1 MFNVCVVNISVLLAD
16 CFVIKTCPIHTRR
29 RFDVHKTSI
38 TLKQRRAD
46 IKTTSCAY
54 WVVLNHYGIKLVSI
68 ALYSAALYKSRS
80 ELVSQHHS
88 KTTAHCD
95 DVLTFIKTGNTFSLK
110 LVSDK
115 RD

>member
-1 MFNVCVVNISVLLAD
+1 MFNVCVLNISVLLAG
-16 CFVIKTCPIHTRR
+16 CFVIKTCPVHTRH
-29 RFDVHKTSI
+29 RFDVHTTSI
-38 TLKQRRAD
+38 TLKQRRAN
-46 IKTTSCAY
+46 IKITSCAY
-54 WVVLNHYGIKLVSI
+54 WVILNYYGIKLHYKVL
-68 ALYSAALYKSRS
+68 LYIKADLNWSANI
-80 ELVSQHHS
+80 HS